1 MNRGGILNRVLGG
14 WNVSSMILTE
24 SGSPF
29 SVTYAAGPNKYLP
42 GGGVSRPNILAPFD
56 QAQTP
61 NWNIGPN
68 RFPTSAQ
75 NPYLQFADFAYPA
88 SFTVGNL
95 GRNTFVG
102 PAMFWQQLGLAKT
115 WAIRERLRI
124 TLRAEGNNF
133 PVKYPEL
140 LTPNSVY
147 NITSANLF
155 GTFTTLRS
163 VLSDVGQSRPH
174 VILGARIDF

>member
-1 MNRGGILNRVLGG
+1 VMSN
-14 WNVSSMILTE
+14 LTLE

-29 SVTYAAGPNKYLP
+29 SVTFAGGPNKYLT
-42 GGGVSRPNILAPFD
+42 GGGVYRPNILASYD

-75 NPYLQFADFAYPA
+75 NPYLQFSDFAYPA
-88 SFTVGNL
+88 NFTVGDL
-95 GRNTFVG
+95 GRNTFTG
-102 PAMFWQQLGLAKT
+102 PAMIWQQFGLSKT
-115 WAIRERLRI
+115 FAFRERLKI

-133 PVKYPEL
+133 PFKHPEL
-140 LTPNSVY
+140 LPPNSVY

-163 VLSDVGQSRPH
+163 VLADVGQARPH
-174 VILGARIDF
+174 VILGGRIEF